1 MHACPRLHHKS
12 CCWRSVRRHCWLPFK
27 DKSAMKDKHPDFWI
41 SCCFLQEKR
50 KLAWFQRL
58 NYFVATPNSNIIQ
71 SRVNKDTL
79 NIGLQSLWLNC
90 KLSKQKTSLSSQTL
104 SPFEPTETTNH
115 KKEINIC
122 KGHMHYM
129 QSNQNASLPNKLQG
143 IARAAWRRQARAS
156 LHLLRSLAW
165 IILWVTKGS
174 QHPIHPYSIMA
185 IIMLV
190 CGMVNGVVPSTHHGP

>member
-1 MHACPRLHHKS
+1 MHAHGCTIKVAAEDLFGATVGCPSKTN
-12 CCWRSVRRHCWLPFK
+12 LPWKTNTPIFGHLLLL
-27 DKSAMKDKHPDFWI
+27 S
-41 SCCFLQEKR
+41 SR
-50 KLAWFQRL
+50 KKKTSLVPKT

-185 IIMLV
+185 VIMLV

>member
-1 MHACPRLHHKS
+1 MLLLKICSAPLLVALQRQICHERQTPR
-12 CCWRSVRRHCWLPFK
+12 
-27 DKSAMKDKHPDFWI
+27 
-41 SCCFLQEKR
+41 FLDLLFLSSR
-50 KLAWFQRL
+50 KKKTSLVPKT

-71 SRVNKDTL
+71 SGVNKDTL
-79 NIGLQSLWLNC
+79 NTGLQSLWLNC

-156 LHLLRSLAW
+156 LHLLRSLA
-165 IILWVTKGS
+165 
-174 QHPIHPYSIMA
+174 
-185 IIMLV
+185 
-190 CGMVNGVVPSTHHGP
+190 